1 MGHQG
6 DGHRVRIEMP
16 VTLTPVLEGLR
27 TNKTHRFATCW
38 KIEREDG
45 VILYFTNHNH
55 KIDFDGQTYTP
66 AGGFNASAI
75 QKQTSLR
82 TDNLEIVG
90 MLTSGAITEEDL
102 IAGRYTKAK
111 VTAQMVDWKF
121 PWMGAFQTA
130 VYWIIDV
137 KFTGEVW
144 HARMEGL
151 TRWLRPKV
159 GDVYGRECRHQ
170 LGDTQCGVSLGP
182 ITESGTVQI
191 VAAQA
196 KRKIFNASGLTTP
209 TTGYFDYGKLTWTSG
224 ANNGLE
230 VDVKAFTIGTNFE
243 LQLNLPFDIVVN
255 DTFDV
260 IPGCNK
266 TIDHCKDK
274 FEQPTGNFVNF
285 GGFPFIPGT
294 DRMAASPSSR

>member
-1 MGHQG
+1 
-6 DGHRVRIEMP
+6 MP
-16 VTLTPVLEGLR
+16 ITLEPILESLR

-38 KIEREDG
+38 KIERADG

-55 KIDFDGQTYTP
+55 EIDLDGQTYTP
-66 AGGFNASAI
+66 AGGFNASAR

-102 IAGRYTKAK
+102 IAGRYTQAKA
-111 VTAQMVDWKF
+111 TEQIVDWKY
-121 PWMGAFQTA
+121 PWAGIFQIA

-144 HARMEGL
+144 EARMEGL

-170 LGDTQCGVSLGP
+170 LGDTQCGVSLGS
-182 ITESGTVQI
+182 ITESGTVSA
-191 VAAQA
+191 VDTSSP
-196 KRKIFNASGLTTP
+196 RKIFN
-209 TTGYFDYGKLTWTSG
+209 TTGLSTSTLDYFNYGKFTWTSG

-230 VDVKAFTIGTNFE
+230 VDVKDYRASNEIE
-243 LQLNLPFDIVVN
+243 LQLNLPFDVEVG

-266 TIDHCKDK
+266 TITHCKDK
-274 FEQPTGNFVNF
+274 FEQPTGNYVNF